1 MHLIGIVIVSHSHQ
15 LACGI
20 KELALELAR
29 NDLRISTAGGMDEVA
44 LGTSAERIYQAIL
57 DVYTEDGVLI
67 LFDLGGALFSTQV
80 AIEMLQLHQQEKIK
94 LSDAPIVEGAV
105 VAAVEASLGHSL
117 EQVSA
122 AVDAT
127 RHMRKIP

>member
-1 MHLIGIVIVSHSHQ
+1 VIVSHSHL
-15 LACGI
+15 LAVGL
-20 KELALELAR
+20 KDLALELGR
-29 NDLRISTAGGMDEVA
+29 NDLRIATAGGLDDRT

-67 LFDLGGALFSTQV
+67 LFDLGGALFSAQL
-80 AIEMLQLHQQEKIK
+80 AIEMLPPGQQEKIK
-94 LSDAPIVEGAV
+94 LSDAPIVEGTV
-105 VAAVEASLGHSL
+105 VAAVEASLGHTL
-117 EQVSA
+117 EQISA